1 MGGAGEWHEERH
13 EETTS
18 MFRAFPSVAEIA
30 GSLRQAD
37 VKSPSACASMDPR
50 HESENMKR
58 ILWIIPK
65 WPLPANDGARQATTQ
80 LVAALCSKGAVIDLL
95 AIIPKG
101 ERVSEAEAIEALGVR
116 TATVVRRPRPGPGL
130 HLRSLLRHPLRALT
144 LSQYSTKDS
153 SQTILRAVSKPGTV
167 VVFDGLH
174 TAAWL
179 QELAD
184 WPSVP
189 MIFRA
194 HDVGA
199 DLWSRAASQR
209 RGLAAQFLGWQ
220 GNAVQ
225 RFETALCE
233 ASRIVFPVSD
243 ADTLRFRQLAP
254 TAHVETLPIGMDS
267 KPQRS
272 RPADDDKILFIGR
285 LDWPPNRDGLKWFL
299 ERVWPKVTRQFA
311 LDIVGSGDSSWLAPY
326 LDDSR
331 IRFLGQVDSVVP
343 HYHSTIVNLVP
354 IFYGSGT
361 RVKAIESSLF
371 ATACLST
378 ERGVEGIGLDPK
390 HDYFRAESET
400 EWIEALNSFDP
411 EEARQKGQNALRCVA
426 QRYDRDR
433 VADHFL
439 RTAEACL
446 DVANTPVKPYTTA
459 AN

>member
-1 MGGAGEWHEERH
+1 
-13 EETTS
+13 
-18 MFRAFPSVAEIA
+18 
-30 GSLRQAD
+30 
-37 VKSPSACASMDPR
+37 
-50 HESENMKR
+50 MKR
-58 ILWIIPK
+58 ILWITPQ

-80 LVAALCSKGAVIDLL
+80 LVAALCSQGSVIDLL
-95 AIIPKG
+95 SIIPEG
-101 ERVSEAEAIEALGVR
+101 ERVSEAEAIGALGVR
-116 TATVVRRPRPGPGL
+116 SATVVRRPRPGPSL
-130 HLRSLLRHPLRALT
+130 HLRSLLRHPFRALT
-144 LSQYSTKDS
+144 LSQYSTKDL
-153 SQTILRAVSKPGTV
+153 SQTLLRAVSEPGTV

-179 QELAD
+179 QELAE

-189 MIFRA
+189 LIFRA

-209 RGLAAQFLGWQ
+209 KGWAARFLAWQ

-243 ADTLRFRQLAP
+243 ADTLRFRELAP
-254 TAHVETLPIGMDS
+254 AARVETLPIGMDS
-267 KPQRS
+267 KPQRP

-299 ERVWPKVTRQFA
+299 ERVWPKVTRPFA
-311 LDIVGSGDSSWLAPY
+311 LDIIGSGDCSWLTSY
-326 LDDSR
+326 LGDPR
-331 IRFLGQVDSVVP
+331 VRFLGKVDSVVP

-390 HDYFRAESET
+390 HDYFRAESEL
-400 EWIEALNSFDP
+400 EWIEALNTLEP
-411 EEARQKGQNALRCVA
+411 EAARQRGYNALERVA

-439 RTAEACL
+439 RT
-446 DVANTPVKPYTTA
+446 TKPWLEDNSSIADPTR
-459 AN
+459 